1 MKTVHWPLAGFKW
14 DAVSA
19 AVLIGLSFVPGVA
32 RQGLELADSPDHPL
46 NLLGIALIVLQG
58 GSVAVLRRWP
68 H

>member
-32 RQGLELADSPDHPL
+32 R
-46 NLLGIALIVLQG
+46 
-58 GSVAVLRRWP
+58 
-68 H
+68 